1 MEQHTVLII
10 SEDKTDHL
18 VISASLERARP
29 ARFHLA
35 TSESIERP
43 LEALLDPN
51 IDAVIMA
58 HGPETEYL
66 LRLASKHEASAPLIL
81 LLDDDNEGAV
91 AQLRELGAQDYLY
104 RSQLQDALVHR
115 VLDYSI
121 QLKQAREQIRRLSN
135 RDPLTGALNRVG
147 FRAHLERA
155 MGRSQRY
162 GFNTALIY
170 INIDQFAN
178 VNDHYGESDG
188 DIMIKSISRRLI
200 NKMRSS
206 DSIARLGGDEFAVVL
221 EDVSSAA
228 DVELIADKMLK
239 SISAPMIL
247 SEQQVAVEAS
257 IGAAIFPEDG
267 TEFSDLV
274 DHARSAMQQAKSIG
288 GGHVVRYTEKLTFD
302 TAGSNSL
309 AAELRTAVRKNQFE
323 LHYQP
328 RIDLATGHL
337 VGLEALLRWNHPE
350 RGLVLPGEFISAC
363 EDMGLMKTIGYQ
375 VIQHACNAQVWLKE
389 QGMPEVDV
397 AVNISFSQIQDDR
410 FVDIVKDILKRSGAD
425 ASRIEL
431 ELTESTL
438 LNSPDGIKAR
448 MDELRKLDL
457 SFSLDDFGTGF
468 SQLTHLTELPIS
480 ALKID
485 ACFVRDL
492 PHNEHQQAVCSMII
506 EVGRRLDMLVVAE
519 GAETHEQVEFLREH
533 QCHQVQGFYYSPAIP
548 LQKLPRFRKGAGPQ
562 APRKPYFL
570 VPFRRSRQPGCVL
583 CVWPCTASCPLHR
596 ARNPDPSARGC
607 ARPHRR

>member
-1 MEQHTVLII
+1 VALGRACWSVITAGVKWPSSQETRVEQHTILII

-35 TSESIERP
+35 SSETIERP
-43 LEALLDPN
+43 LEALLDPM

-58 HGPETEYL
+58 HGPQSEYL
-66 LRLASKHEASAPLIL
+66 LRLASKNEAAAPLIL
-81 LLDDDNEGAV
+81 LLDEFDESTV
-91 AQLRELGAQDYLY
+91 TQLRELGAQDYLI
-104 RSQLQDALVHR
+104 RGQLQDTLVHR

-121 QLKQAREQIRRLSN
+121 QLKQAREQIRQLSN

-162 GFNTALIY
+162 GFNTALLY

-178 VNDHYGESDG
+178 INDHYGEADG
-188 DIMIKSISRRLI
+188 DVMIKSISRRLI

-221 EDVSSAA
+221 EDVSSSA
-228 DVELIADKMLK
+228 DVELIAEKMLK

-257 IGAAIFPEDG
+257 IGAAIYPEDG
-267 TEFSDLV
+267 SDFSDLV
-274 DHARSAMQQAKSIG
+274 EHARSAMQQAKSIG
-288 GGHVVRYTEKLTFD
+288 GGHLIRYSEKLTFD
-302 TAGSNSL
+302 TAGNNSL

-363 EDMGLMKTIGYQ
+363 EDMGLMKSIGYQ
-375 VIQHACNAQVWLKE
+375 VIQHACTAQVWLKD
-389 QGMPEVDV
+389 QNMPNVDV
-397 AVNISFSQIQDDR
+397 AINISFSQIQDDR
-410 FVDIVKDILKRSGAD
+410 FVEIVKDIISRSGTD
-425 ASRIEL
+425 ASRIEF
-431 ELTESTL
+431 ELTESTIL
-438 LNSPDGIKAR
+438 KSPDGIKTR
-448 MDELRKLDL
+448 MDELRELGI

-492 PHNEHQQAVCSMII
+492 PHNEHQEAVCTMII
-506 EVGRRLDMLVVAE
+506 EVGRRLNMLVVAE
-519 GAETHEQVEFLREH
+519 GAETHEQVEFLRDH
-533 QCHQVQGFYYSPAIP
+533 HCHQVQGFYYSPAIP
-548 LQKLPRFRKGAGPQ
+548 LQKLPRFVQEQGLK
-562 APRKPYFL
+562 
-570 VPFRRSRQPGCVL
+570 RREKLIS
-583 CVWPCTASCPLHR
+583 
-596 ARNPDPSARGC
+596 
-607 ARPHRR
+607 

>member
-155 MGRSQRY
+155 MVRSQRY

-302 TAGSNSL
+302 TAGVNSL

-506 EVGRRLDMLVVAE
+506 EVGRRLNMLVVAE

-548 LQKLPRFRKGAGPQ
+548 LQKLPRFVKEQGL
-562 APRKPYFL
+562 K
-570 VPFRRSRQPGCVL
+570 RRENRIS
-583 CVWPCTASCPLHR
+583 
-596 ARNPDPSARGC
+596 
-607 ARPHRR
+607 